1 MDAPALVAALDTLV
15 PGVSVEAI
23 PSVYQPVILVAAG
36 DLVPVCTAL
45 RDAAALRYTA
55 LVDIVG
61 VDFLPRT
68 PRFDVNYSL
77 VAPAGPSPAR
87 VRVKVRVD
95 GPDPHLP
102 TVTGVWPAAGF
113 LEREVW
119 DLLGVVF
126 DGHPD
131 LRRLLTPDEWEGH
144 PLRKDYP
151 VQVNL
156 PARLQEPI
164 QLTEE
169 QFRENLQRSSR
180 ESWTPPRGCTRRRE
194 RRRFGRPW
202 PRPRQ

>member
-1 MDAPALVAALDTLV
+1 MDAPALVAALEPLV
-15 PGVSVEAI
+15 PGARVAAL
-23 PSVYQPVILVAAG
+23 PSVDQPAILVAAG
-36 DLVPVCTAL
+36 DLVRVCTAL
-45 RDAAALRYTA
+45 RDDPGLRFTA
-55 LVDIVG
+55 LLDVVG

-68 PRFDVNYSL
+68 PRFEVNYSL
-77 VAPAGPSPAR
+77 VATAGPSPAR
-87 VRVKVRVD
+87 VRVKVQVGGD
-95 GPDPHLP
+95 DPHVP
-102 TVTGVWPAAGF
+102 SVTGVWPSAGF

-156 PARLQEPI
+156 PVKLHEPI

-169 QFRENLQRSSR
+169 QFRENIRKDRRVRGESS
-180 ESWTPPRGCTRRRE
+180 
-194 RRRFGRPW
+194 
-202 PRPRQ
+202 